1 LGEAFWAFPK
11 TAFHNCGA
19 GNKWRR
25 RDIEMKTENT
35 TPRAEATGSGMKRIT
50 ADFSPE
56 AYEVLNDTAKQ
67 LSISKAEALRKALGL
82 INFVIRQQKEGWT
95 LILEKGDKRKEVVTL

>member
-1 LGEAFWAFPK
+1 M
-11 TAFHNCGA
+11 N
-19 GNKWRR
+19 
-25 RDIEMKTENT
+25 TENT

-56 AYEVLNDTAKQ
+56 AYDILNDTAKQ